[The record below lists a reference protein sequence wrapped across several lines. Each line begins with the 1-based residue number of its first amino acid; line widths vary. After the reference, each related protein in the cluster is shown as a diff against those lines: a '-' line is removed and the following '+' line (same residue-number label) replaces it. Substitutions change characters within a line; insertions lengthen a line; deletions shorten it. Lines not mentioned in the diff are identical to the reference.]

1 MRIMNM
7 KLVDPQAR
15 RGGPPLR
22 VPAHNPSGD
31 PEGGPPCGGGVVGG
45 DPLGPLDDSDEF
57 DGATRPES
65 LSCPFST
72 CSLSMGTYVLIPIC
86 VILDLLAIWYRQT
99 FLYMAAVSIS
109 VLFCCKSSCW
119 ASLLIVLQCFVGI
132 YYHVFVMDGVH
143 VSLKVGGL
151 QL

>member
-1 MRIMNM
+1 MYMRIMDI
-7 KLVDPQAR
+7 KLVDPQA
-15 RGGPPLR
+15 P
-22 VPAHNPSGD
+22 HNPSGD
-31 PEGGPPCGGGVVGG
+31 PEGGA
-45 DPLGPLDDSDEF
+45 PLWGADDSDEF